1 MLFNLLMGGS
11 ANHSIGRAESV
22 FVPFTRRM
30 LQAIH
35 SYPRVRWAYEAV
47 ILTAATAHPSPALHL
62 AASNFVL
69 LLLPVL
75 LIPDVSLP
83 VQSPPRRRLSTMSRS
98 CLILRHYNLPTNAQV
113 SLQLAS
119 GVSL

>member
-1 MLFNLLMGGS
+1 
-11 ANHSIGRAESV
+11 
-22 FVPFTRRM
+22 M

-35 SYPRVRWAYEAV
+35 SYPRVRWPYEAI

-83 VQSPPRRRLSTMSRS
+83 VQTPPKEAEHNEPSLSLFSDITIFRQMR
-98 CLILRHYNLPTNAQV
+98 QV